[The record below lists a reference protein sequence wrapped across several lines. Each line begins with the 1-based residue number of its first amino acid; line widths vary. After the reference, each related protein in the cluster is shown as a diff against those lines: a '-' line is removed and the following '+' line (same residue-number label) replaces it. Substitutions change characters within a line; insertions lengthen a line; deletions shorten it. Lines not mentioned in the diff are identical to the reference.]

1 MNIGLGIVI
10 FMGSFFLLAITLIQV
25 FKQRKKPYFLAI
37 LSLLGFIISIL
48 LLSGIYD
55 PYANNHNI
63 Q

>member
-10 FMGSFFLLAITLIQV
+10 FMGSFILLVTTLIQV
-25 FKQRKKPYFLAI
+25 FKQRKKPYFLAV
-37 LSLLGFIISIL
+37 LTLLGFNISIL